1 MSPTELEELGSR
13 ITCAEAID
21 FMRSYLDGDLP
32 ESQHEIFAAHL
43 AFCEDCRHY
52 LASYETTIRFA
63 QQSGEVQQSLDS
75 LPPIP
80 EALLRAILDSAPIPP
95 AE

>member
-21 FMRSYLDGDLP
+21 FMLAYLDGELP
-32 ESQHEIFAAHL
+32 ESQRAIFAAHL
-43 AFCEDCRHY
+43 AICADCRNY
-52 LASYETTIRFA
+52 LASYESTIRLA
-63 QQSGEVQQSLDS
+63 QQSGEADPKGAG

-80 EALLRAILDSAPIPP
+80 EELLRAILNSRPSSRI
-95 AE
+95 